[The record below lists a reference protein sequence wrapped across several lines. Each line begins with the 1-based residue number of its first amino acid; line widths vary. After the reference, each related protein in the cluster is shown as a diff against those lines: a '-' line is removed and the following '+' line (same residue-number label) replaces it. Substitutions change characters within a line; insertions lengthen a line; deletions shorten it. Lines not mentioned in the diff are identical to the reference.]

1 MFRTFPSLVRSSVR
15 DSKRY
20 SGRFSIRIF
29 KQQTFYIRPFV
40 IPDSIYDVT
49 PLFNIPVFSS
59 GNIHE
64 VRFDWIVRPPSPPVF
79 IIYFLLLSTPVDF
92 EWKNVPSRVPHSS
105 FVVSPSI
112 VPTTESVN
120 YKFFDFI
127 IFSFSI
133 STYFQSPTTIF
144 YSRPLKSC
152 LLYSE
157 LKIEFTANVHELKLL
172 FFRVT
177 IENDS
182 REYITRFSHSRL

>member
-127 IFSFSI
+127 IFFFFHFHVFSKSDDDFLFETLKI
-133 STYFQSPTTIF
+133 VSPLLGIKNRVHRKRARVEITVFQSYNRKRLTRVYHKIF
-144 YSRPLKSC
+144 
-152 LLYSE
+152 
-157 LKIEFTANVHELKLL
+157 T
-172 FFRVT
+172 
-177 IENDS
+177 
-182 REYITRFSHSRL
+182 